1 MLSAVI
7 LAAWSTV
14 LVLAQSTGGQDW
26 TGWIGGPITAGL
38 VATLFL
44 TGQLTTG
51 KAYREERAERIASQ
65 QRERE
70 ALQLVAPLAATANG
84 LFDRVLEALPPPA
97 PTRSR
102 AR

>member
-1 MLSAVI
+1 MLSALTI
-7 LAAWSTV
+7 AAVSG
-14 LVLAQSTGGQDW
+14 LLFLAQSAGGGDW
-26 TGWIGGPITAGL
+26 TAWIGGPITAGL

-84 LFDRVLEALPPPA
+84 LFDRVLEALPPA
-97 PTRSR
+97 GKAR